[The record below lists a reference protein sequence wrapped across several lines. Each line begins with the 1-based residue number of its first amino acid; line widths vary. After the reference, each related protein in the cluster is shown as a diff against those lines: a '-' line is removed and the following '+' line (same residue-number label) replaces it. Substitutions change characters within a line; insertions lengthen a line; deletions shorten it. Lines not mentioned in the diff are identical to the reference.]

1 MPTGNTRLTS
11 KSAIQTAMAALPA
24 HRVGLPAQD
33 SVTAVTTTAGKYTII
48 HTNEMDVYEKGAMGP
63 GLAAAPAPAAPVGDD
78 FGGTD
83 RKASKLAISAAPVE
97 NFKDVKDLISSL
109 VPDAKMVAHKPKI
122 SIGAGSK
129 RTKEEER
136 NIHVTAFLYAA
147 SREADNDFHLIVGR
161 DPKLTPEMYMTME
174 LSGLPPDDSPA
185 LPQLTAARDAFKK
198 FFKDKMGGKLPGTKY
213 DFYDPPVSVQIDG
226 SLFFDM
232 THASGSHPGPAS
244 LKSRM
249 PVIWEVH
256 PVTQIIMK

>member
-1 MPTGNTRLTS
+1 MPTGNKRLSS
-11 KSAIQTAMAALPA
+11 KSAIQTAMAAMPP
-24 HRVGLPAQD
+24 HRVGMPSQD
-33 SVTAVTTTAGKYTII
+33 SVTAMTTTAGKYTII

-63 GLAAAPAPAAPVGDD
+63 GLAAAAAPAAPVGDN
-78 FGGTD
+78 FSGTA
-83 RKASKLAISAAPVE
+83 RKAAKLSISAAPVE
-97 NFKDVKDLISSL
+97 KFKDVKDLINSL

-122 SIGAGSK
+122 TTTAGSN

-147 SREADNDFHLIVGR
+147 SREADNDFHMIVGR

-174 LSGLPPDDSPA
+174 LSGLPPASSPA
-185 LPQLTAARDAFKK
+185 LTQLTATRDAFKK
-198 FFKDKMGGKLPGTKY
+198 FFKDNMGGKLPGTTY
-213 DFYDPPVSVQIDG
+213 DFYDPPISVQIDG

-232 THASGSHPGPAS
+232 THATGSRPGPAS